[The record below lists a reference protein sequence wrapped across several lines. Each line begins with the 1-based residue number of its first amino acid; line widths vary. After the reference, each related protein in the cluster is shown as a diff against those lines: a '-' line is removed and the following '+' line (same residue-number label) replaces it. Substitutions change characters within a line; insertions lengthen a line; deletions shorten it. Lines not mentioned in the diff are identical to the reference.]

1 MGRYITADVIVGFIL
16 LIMSCIFTYLA
27 FFVLIDSIPPFFR
40 NQPMRLD
47 TMPRILGVFGIIA
60 SVITLISPIIETVR
74 KDRAAA
80 AASADA
86 TTAESTTAES
96 TTAEST
102 SPEDAQAKSLK
113 ESQDRM
119 ADLSFA
125 NFGEAKWG
133 QLAAMIALM
142 IVYASFLRMGGFI
155 LTTFFL
161 LLFGSIILGE
171 RRWVA
176 MILTSLIAPL
186 AIWLLVT
193 YVLDRTIVPLP
204 APLMNL
210 IGG

>member
-16 LIMSCIFTYLA
+16 LVMSCIFTYLA

-86 TTAESTTAES
+86 TSAESTTAESTTAES
-96 TTAEST
+96 TTVEST

-119 ADLSFA
+119 ADQK
-125 NFGEAKWG
+125 G
-133 QLAAMIALM
+133 
-142 IVYASFLRMGGFI
+142 
-155 LTTFFL
+155 
-161 LLFGSIILGE
+161 
-171 RRWVA
+171 
-176 MILTSLIAPL
+176 
-186 AIWLLVT
+186 
-193 YVLDRTIVPLP
+193 
-204 APLMNL
+204 
-210 IGG
+210 

>member
-1 MGRYITADVIVGFIL
+1 MGRYITADVIVGFVL
-16 LIMSCIFTYLA
+16 LILCCIFTYLA

-47 TMPRILGVFGIIA
+47 TMPRILGIFGIIA
-60 SVITLISPIIETVR
+60 SVITIVSPIISKVLEDVLASN
-74 KDRAAA
+74 K
-80 AASADA
+80 SADE
-86 TTAESTTAES
+86 AE
-96 TTAEST
+96 
-102 SPEDAQAKSLK
+102 PEDAQTKSLK
-113 ESQDRM
+113 ESKERM

-125 NFGEAKWG
+125 TFGEAKWG

-142 IVYASFLRMGGFI
+142 IVYASFLRLGGFI
-155 LTTFFL
+155 PTTFFL
-161 LLFGSIILGE
+161 LLTGSIILGE
-171 RRWVA
+171 RRWVG

-193 YVLDRTIVPLP
+193 FVLDRTIVPLP

>member
-1 MGRYITADVIVGFIL
+1 MGRYITADVIVGFVL
-16 LIMSCIFTYLA
+16 LILCCIFTYLA

-47 TMPRILGVFGIIA
+47 TMPRILGIFGIIA
-60 SVITLISPIIETVR
+60 SVITIVSPIISKVLEDVLASN
-74 KDRAAA
+74 K
-80 AASADA
+80 SADE
-86 TTAESTTAES
+86 AE
-96 TTAEST
+96 
-102 SPEDAQAKSLK
+102 PEDAQTKSLK
-113 ESQDRM
+113 ESKERM

-125 NFGEAKWG
+125 TFGEAKWG

-142 IVYASFLRMGGFI
+142 IVYASFLRLGGFI
-155 LTTFFL
+155 PTTFFL
-161 LLFGSIILGE
+161 LLIGSIILGE
-171 RRWVA
+171 RRWVG

-193 YVLDRTIVPLP
+193 FVLDRTIVPLP